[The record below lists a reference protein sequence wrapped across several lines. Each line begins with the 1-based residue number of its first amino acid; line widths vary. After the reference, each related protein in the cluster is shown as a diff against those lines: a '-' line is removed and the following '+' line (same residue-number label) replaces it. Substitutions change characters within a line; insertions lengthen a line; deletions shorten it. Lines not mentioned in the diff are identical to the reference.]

1 MDKKEVTLQNL
12 FISTQPRETAGPISS
27 SRFDFQKD
35 VSLNLLL
42 ETEESG
48 KDYIFIFDYHED
60 LVVMDCELN
69 PEKISFYQIK
79 GKKTGNYTIG
89 ALTKPDKDSNGNP
102 LLSIISKL
110 YDSKTKFEKET
121 TSLNILTNARFKIK
135 LNDSTAGES
144 KDEICAIELTDSDK
158 QKLKTCLID
167 QLNLDTD
174 PIFEEALFF
183 KVVDVSLSDSSR
195 HLKGILA
202 DFFEK
207 KYNKT
212 PDVSAI
218 YKNFFAEIK
227 KRSNY
232 NKQINTFED
241 LLNKKA
247 INKTTFN
254 SWLNSIVNNETTL
267 KEKWIEIFGILQQEG
282 LNWQLIK
289 KLKEGWVKFEL
300 LSKDQSDANLQH
312 LIDEVKLKTTNEQIG
327 TNIYES
333 AKQIYDKMYPSIN
346 SSFDEPTVIAII
358 LNQLY

>member
-1 MDKKEVTLQNL
+1 MDKKEITLQNL
-12 FISTQPRETAGPISS
+12 FISTPPRETAGPVSS

-42 ETEESG
+42 ETEELG

-60 LVVMDCELN
+60 LVVMDCERN

-79 GKKTGNYTIG
+79 GKKTGNYTL
-89 ALTKPDKDSNGNP
+89 ASLTKPDKDSNGKP

-110 YDSKTKFEKET
+110 YDSKTKFGKET
-121 TSLNILTNARFKIK
+121 ASLNILTNARFKIK
-135 LNDSTAGES
+135 LKDLTAGES
-144 KDEICAIELTDSDK
+144 KDEICTIELTDNDK

-167 QLNLDTD
+167 QLNLETD
-174 PIFEEALFF
+174 PIFEDSMFF
-183 KVVDVSLSDSSR
+183 KVVDVSVSDSAR

-218 YKNFFAEIK
+218 YRNFFAEIK

-241 LLNKKA
+241 LLSKKA
-247 INKTTFN
+247 INKTTFT
-254 SWLNSIVNNETTL
+254 SWLNSIVNNEATL
-267 KEKWIEIFGILQQEG
+267 KEKWTEIFGILQQEG
-282 LNWQLIK
+282 LNWQVLK
-289 KLKEGWVKFEL
+289 KVKEGWVKFEL
-300 LSKDQSDANLQH
+300 LSKDQSDTNLQH
-312 LIDEVKLKTTNEQIG
+312 LINEVKLKTVPRKTRA
-327 TNIYES
+327 TLYES
-333 AKQIYDKMYPSIN
+333 AKEIYDEMQPGIN
-346 SSFDEPTVIAII
+346 PSFDEATVIAII